1 MCFGR
6 CFFYGRSTLRCYL
19 MCSVFECAAV
29 VLATIVINQPVQG
42 RFWVAKLNVAAS
54 LSFQLTFF

>member
-1 MCFGR
+1 MMGC
-6 CFFYGRSTLRCYL
+6 
-19 MCSVFECAAV
+19 VFECAAV